1 MEQHSKITQRH
12 PSTGANPSEQ
22 TAENAQKGVQ
32 SSHVWRIDEMLYK
45 LVENNVAYAG
55 EQFGENLRFNGETLT
70 NVLYDNIKKLL
81 GDKFEADDFAN
92 WLADELI
99 KNGYI
104 LKQSAPE
111 PTEKETPEVKEE
123 IVYTIDEKD
132 YQDLLDKIH
141 AAITLLQTNKAII
154 EGRLSE
160 LDGQVQELGNPID
173 TQTEL
178 KVRRDKE
185 IQELVERIQSNQENI
200 ETYIES
206 HEQVKR
212 EFAEKVLGLDKKIDE
227 FAKRQGERQ
236 VQDGKLAIKT
246 KDILDRVGKNW
257 QRSQEETNKLQEKL
271 GELGKNKQPPP
282 KVVSTA
288 TPAPKKSEQK
298 PKPKPLAKPAPKPP
312 AKP

>member
-1 MEQHSKITQRH
+1 M
-12 PSTGANPSEQ
+12 
-22 TAENAQKGVQ
+22 
-32 SSHVWRIDEMLYK
+32 
-45 LVENNVAYAG
+45 
-55 EQFGENLRFNGETLT
+55 
-70 NVLYDNIKKLL
+70 
-81 GDKFEADDFAN
+81 
-92 WLADELI
+92 
-99 KNGYI
+99 
-104 LKQSAPE
+104 
-111 PTEKETPEVKEE
+111 
-123 IVYTIDEKD
+123 
-132 YQDLLDKIH
+132 
-141 AAITLLQTNKAII
+141 
-154 EGRLSE
+154 
-160 LDGQVQELGNPID
+160 GNPID

-271 GELGKNKQPPP
+271 GELGKKNQPPP

-288 TPAPKKSEQK
+288 TPAPKKPEQK
-298 PKPKPLAKPAPKPP
+298 PKSKPLAKPAPKPP